1 MGYRYNNFAYIETGY
16 WCDNFCIS
24 NLSISFIFPMTGDW
38 YANPDLLVPTVA
50 DKVNLAPAYEVV
62 CRGGRVTVG
71 EWRMEGRGLCERVG
85 RLELVL

>member
-1 MGYRYNNFAYIETGY
+1 
-16 WCDNFCIS
+16 
-24 NLSISFIFPMTGDW
+24 MTGDW

-85 RLELVL
+85 R